1 MNLVTMHYPLL
12 SDCPSTLEGQSF
24 SNTLTHLVES
34 MLVFFFK
41 TAYSSDT
48 LFHEHCFKQVH
59 RLCPYPYQYPG
70 EEVLVTSPLFFKV
83 KGWAIQYMHV
93 T

>member
-1 MNLVTMHYPLL
+1 MGRVGETKHTLVSSGQVNASRNLIFYLNRTMLYVTNNTMNLVTMHYPLL

-34 MLVFFFK
+34 MLVFFK

-48 LFHEHCFKQVH
+48 FI
-59 RLCPYPYQYPG
+59 
-70 EEVLVTSPLFFKV
+70 S
-83 KGWAIQYMHV
+83 
-93 T
+93 